1 MFIGWIRPNFKE
13 DITQLSKEAICDK
26 HLCLHTY
33 KNNKSLCFG
42 IYDEAKLVGFI
53 SAFSWG
59 KSIVI
64 NNFCYVKDID
74 NETKMRLIQLLLR
87 NIESKQ
93 KPILIL
99 ANEHEKELFIRFHF
113 EEHSSFYQAIH
124 QGSETS
130 FNFSQATAKN
140 ISGENY
146 LSVANQLDEK
156 AFGEH
161 RSNYMSDIMQRSSS
175 LPLCTPNGYLHSYA
189 LGERHIK
196 IAPWTMKPSAYS
208 DAEKLLRG
216 VLYHRGLKKIIAF
229 IPTAV
234 KEITSLY
241 TSYKFEFQKT
251 YHLMYLKEPPA
262 LNLEM
267 IYAL

>member
-1 MFIGWIRPNFKE
+1 MFIGWIRPGLE
-13 DITQLSKEAICDK
+13 QDIAQLSQEAICDK
-26 HLCLHTY
+26 HLCIHTY

-42 IYDEAKLVGFI
+42 IYDQAKLVGFI
-53 SAFSWG
+53 SAFSWE

-87 NIESKQ
+87 NVESKQ
-93 KPILIL
+93 KPIMVLT
-99 ANEHEKELFIRFHF
+99 NEHEKELFLQASF
-113 EEHSSFYQAIH
+113 EEYASFYKAVH
-124 QGSETS
+124 SGGGVA
-130 FNFSQATAKN
+130 FNFSQAVAKS

-146 LSVANQLDEK
+146 LDVANQLDDK

-161 RSNYMSDIMQRSSS
+161 RSHYMSDIMQRSSS

-189 LGERHIK
+189 LGERYIK
-196 IAPWTMKPSAYS
+196 IAPWIMKTSAYS

-229 IPTAV
+229 IPTTI
-234 KEITSLY
+234 KEITGLY
-241 TSYKFEFQKT
+241 ESYKFEFQKT
-251 YHLMYLKEPPA
+251 YYLMYLKEPPA

>member
-1 MFIGWIRPNFKE
+1 MFIGWIRPGLE
-13 DITQLSKEAICDK
+13 QDIAQLSKEAICDK
-26 HLCLHTY
+26 HLCIHTY

-42 IYDEAKLVGFI
+42 IYDQAKLVGFI
-53 SAFSWG
+53 SAFSLE

-87 NIESKQ
+87 NVESKQ
-93 KPILIL
+93 KPIMVL
-99 ANEHEKELFIRFHF
+99 ANEHEKELFLQASF
-113 EEHSSFYQAIH
+113 EEYTSFYKAVH
-124 QGSETS
+124 SGGGVV
-130 FNFSQATAKN
+130 FNFSQATAKS

-146 LSVANQLDEK
+146 LDVANQLDDK

-161 RSNYMSDIMQRSSS
+161 RSQYMSDIMQRTSS
-175 LPLCTPNGYLHSYA
+175 LPLCTSNGYLHSYA
-189 LGERHIK
+189 LGERYIK
-196 IAPWTMKPSAYS
+196 IAPWIMKTSAYS

-229 IPTAV
+229 IPTAI
-234 KEITSLY
+234 KEITGLY
-241 TSYKFEFQKT
+241 GSYKFEFQKT
-251 YHLMYLKEPPA
+251 YHLMYLHRPPA